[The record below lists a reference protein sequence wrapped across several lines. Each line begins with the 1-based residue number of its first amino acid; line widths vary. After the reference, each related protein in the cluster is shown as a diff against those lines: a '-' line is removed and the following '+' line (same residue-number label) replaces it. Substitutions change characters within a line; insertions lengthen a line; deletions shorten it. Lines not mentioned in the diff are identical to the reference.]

1 MNRHLSMAIVGALLA
16 TGVLAATEPV
26 WARAGGGSGSSG
38 SRGSRS
44 YSTPARPAP
53 TPASPTTAQS
63 PSRTLAQPASAPRSS
78 FFGGGLMG
86 GIAGFALGGL
96 LGSMLFGGMHGGGF
110 GGGFGLLELVLL
122 GGVAF
127 LVIRMMRRRAEP
139 APAYATGYASE
150 SGGQSLPSGAA
161 ATLEMPLAERSDLER
176 GFGHIRQMDPAFDPQ
191 TFAVQ
196 TREAFHAIQQAL
208 VLRDLTPVADRLTS
222 RMYIEL
228 QGQVD
233 RLKSARQTN
242 RVEQIEIR
250 RGEVSEAWQEAGADW
265 VTVYLAGSLL
275 DYTLDDASGGMVD
288 GSRTTPQEF
297 EEFWSFTRT
306 VGPNRWKLSAIQTA

>member
-1 MNRHLSMAIVGALLA
+1 MNRHLSTAIVGALLA
-16 TGVLAATEPV
+16 TCVLAWTEPV

-44 YSTPARPAP
+44 YSTPAKPSP
-53 TPASPTTAQS
+53 TPASPTTPQS
-63 PSRTLAQPASAPRSS
+63 PSRTFAQPAPAPRPSL
-78 FFGGGLMG
+78 FGGIMG

-96 LGSMLFGGMHGGGF
+96 LGSMLFGGMHGGL
-110 GGGFGLLELVLL
+110 GGDIGLMEILLL
-122 GGVAF
+122 GGAAF
-127 LVIRMMRRRAEP
+127 LVFRMMRRRAEP

-150 SGGQSLPSGAA
+150 SGGQSVPSGAA
-161 ATLEMPLAERSDLER
+161 ATMEMPAAEPSDLER
-176 GFGHIRQMDPAFDPQ
+176 GLGHIRQMDPAFDPQ

-208 VLRDLTPVADRLTS
+208 VLRDLTPVADRLIS
-222 RMYIEL
+222 RMYTEL

-233 RLKSARQTN
+233 RLKGARQTN

-250 RGEVSEAWQEAGADW
+250 RAEVSEAWQEAGADW

-275 DYTLDDASGGMVD
+275 DYTLDDASGGVVD
-288 GSRTTPQEF
+288 GSRTSPQEF
-297 EEFWSFTRT
+297 EEFWTFTRT